1 MIALW
6 KTSSS
11 SYLEVDPVD
20 GVADVLEHALEGH
33 EEVAIF
39 KASLTAEVRGEE
51 RDTQSQWTG
60 QGQTESFALKR

>member
-1 MIALW
+1 M
-6 KTSSS
+6 
-11 SYLEVDPVD
+11 DPVD